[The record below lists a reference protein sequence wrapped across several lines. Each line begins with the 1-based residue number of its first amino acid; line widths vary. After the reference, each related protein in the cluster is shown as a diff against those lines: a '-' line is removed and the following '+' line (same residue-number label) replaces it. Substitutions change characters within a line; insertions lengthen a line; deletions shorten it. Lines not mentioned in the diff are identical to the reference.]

1 MEQDQHDHLF
11 DLRLNRAGIVWATR
25 FSKLIGWVVVLWA
38 LMMALHVLTAY
49 ITIRSND
56 GRQNE
61 TLFQWL
67 SSIFPFYTLVTTPLL
82 AVQLWYYWKIGKNL
96 KESIRQGD
104 EILFNE
110 TFRAM
115 FMNAFFGLVMLVL
128 NVILE
133 GLWTY
138 CLVKLYLSK

>member
-11 DLRLNRAGIVWATR
+11 GLRLNRAGIVWATR

-38 LMMALHVLTAY
+38 LMMALHALTAY
-49 ITIRSND
+49 IMIRSND

-67 SSIFPFYTLVTTPLL
+67 SSIFPFCTLVTTPLL